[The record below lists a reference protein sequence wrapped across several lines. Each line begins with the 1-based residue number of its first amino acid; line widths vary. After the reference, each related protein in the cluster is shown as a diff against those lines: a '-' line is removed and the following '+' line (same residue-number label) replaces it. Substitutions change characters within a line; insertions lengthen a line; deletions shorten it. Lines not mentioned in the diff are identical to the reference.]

1 MPTVPPLPSPP
12 ASAMLTT
19 PIIVSG
25 PLPPRR
31 PRHPYDSPRHPGYPP
46 GGIYPHARWTLRKK
60 GRKTSS
66 WYRDPKLAAYWVYED
81 LRTRPRRF
89 VWDPDPCLTFGG
101 KKYPVE
107 PMPRKVVWRATG
119 TKNYHDLGRGGRIP
133 LPEKTAT
140 WSGPARLGPH
150 AAELRRPPFATVSGH
165 ARGFRHEGTASAEG
179 SRPSSRATWSSSNSL
194 ATHTRQTDGAP
205 RCTKERGR
213 RSRPAEKTR
222 RPRDAREKAAQERLE
237 RKNAEA
243 WQKIHNKE
251 KKAAAGANK
260 KKACPWAEGLSRK
273 AKAVMKTNRGEPGN
287 AREKPRQTGKVRDE
301 AKRSQEALDRSAWRT
316 SISSV
321 ASLFPKL
328 YRRHT

>member
-1 MPTVPPLPSPP
+1 
-12 ASAMLTT
+12 MLTT

-31 PRHPYDSPRHPGYPP
+31 AGHPYDSPHHPAYPP

-81 LRTRPRRF
+81 LRARPRRF
-89 VWDPDPCLTFGG
+89 EWDPDPCLHFGG

-119 TKNYHDLGRGGRIP
+119 SKTYYELGRGGRIP
-133 LPEKTAT
+133 LPDKTAA

-150 AAELRRPPFATVSGH
+150 AAELRRPPFAAH
-165 ARGFRHEGTASAEG
+165 ARGLRGGIASAEG
-179 SRPSSRATWSSSNSL
+179 SRPSSRATWSSSNTYTL
-194 ATHTRQTDGAP
+194 ATHARLADGAL
-205 RCTKERGR
+205 RCTKERSKR
-213 RSRPAEKTR
+213 PRPAEETR
-222 RPRDAREKAAQERLE
+222 RPRDAYGRAEQQRLE
-237 RKNAEA
+237 RKNAKA
-243 WQKIHNKE
+243 WQKIRGKD
-251 KKAAAGANK
+251 KKNAAGAK
-260 KKACPWAEGLSRK
+260 KKKNACPLAEKLSRK
-273 AKAVMKTNRGEPGN
+273 ARAVMKPGRREPGN
-287 AREKPRQTGKVRDE
+287 AREKPGQTGKVRDE
-301 AKRSQEALDRSAWRT
+301 AKGSQEALGRSAWRT
-316 SISSV
+316 SISSI